1 MPIYT
6 YINPKEETIEVIRR
20 MSEIDNE
27 LTEEET
33 EGKEGPWVRIMGGK
47 IAIKRS
53 NAWGWGKSYWGNA
66 KPDKYIP

>member
-20 MSEIDNE
+20 ISEIDNE

-33 EGKEGPWVRIMGGK
+33 EGKEGPWKRIMGGGTDFRRTG
-47 IAIKRS
+47 AFG
-53 NAWGWGKSYWGNA
+53 NGKGFFNNQQPTTRR
-66 KPDKYIP
+66 K